1 MSHFS
6 RIRTTFRH
14 HEALVQCMQE
24 LGYSVETDTTI
35 KGYHGLHNVDIA
47 ARKSNGYA
55 LGFVKNAD
63 GVYDLVADWWGVNG
77 KNEQKVA
84 EELKRQAGAIQQE
97 YAKKMVLEQARK
109 EGFELVSEKNEQ
121 DGTVQLVVRRWR

>member
-14 HEALVQCMQE
+14 REALVQCMQE

-47 ARKSNGYA
+47 ARKSDGYA

-63 GVYDLVADWWGVNG
+63 GAYDLVADWWGVTG
-77 KNEQKVA
+77 KSEQKVA

-97 YAKKMVLEQARK
+97 YAKRMVLEQAVK
-109 EGFELVSEKNEQ
+109 EGFELVSEKDEQ
-121 DGTVQLVVRRWR
+121 DGTVRLVVRRWR

>member
-14 HEALVQCMQE
+14 REALVQCIQE

-35 KGYHGLHNVDIA
+35 KGHHGLHNVDIA
-47 ARKSNGYA
+47 ARKKGGYA
-55 LGFVKNAD
+55 IGFVKNTD
-63 GVYDLVADWWGVNG
+63 GVYDLVADWWGVSG
-77 KNEQKVA
+77 TNEQKIA

-97 YAKKMVLEQARK
+97 YAKKMVLEQAGK
-109 EGFELVSEKNEQ
+109 EGFELVSEKDEQ
-121 DGTVQLVVRRWR
+121 DGTVRLVVRRWR

>member
-14 HEALVQCMQE
+14 REALVQCMQD
-24 LGYSVETDTTI
+24 LGYTVDTDITI

-47 ARKSNGYA
+47 ARNSRGYS
-55 LGFVKNAD
+55 LGFVQNAD
-63 GVYDLVADWWGVNG
+63 GVYDLVADWWGVSG
-77 KNEQKVA
+77 KDEQKMV

-97 YAKKMVLEQARK
+97 YAKKMVLEQAK
-109 EGFELVSEKNEQ
+109 KDGFELVSEKNEQ
-121 DGTVQLVVRRWR
+121 DGTIRLVVRRWR

>member
-14 HEALVQCMQE
+14 REALVQCMQD
-24 LGYSVETDTTI
+24 LGYTVEIDTTI

-47 ARKSNGYA
+47 ARKSGGYA
-55 LGFVKNAD
+55 LGFVKSAD
-63 GVYDLVADWWGVNG
+63 GVYDLVADWWGVSG
-77 KNEQKVA
+77 KGEQKVV

-97 YAKKMVLEQARK
+97 YAKRIVLEQARK
-109 EGFELVSEKNEQ
+109 DGFELVSEKNEN
-121 DGTVQLVVRRWR
+121 DGTVKLVVRRWR

>member
-14 HEALVQCMQE
+14 QEALVLCMQE
-24 LGYSVETDTTI
+24 LGYTVETDTTI

-47 ARKSNGYA
+47 AKKSGKYA

-63 GVYDLVADWWGVNG
+63 GSYDLVADWWGVAG
-77 KNEQKVA
+77 KGEQKIA
-84 EELKRQAGAIQQE
+84 EELKQQAGAIQQE
-97 YAKKMVLEQARK
+97 YARKIMLEQAMK
-109 EGFELVSEKNEQ
+109 DGFELVSEKNEQ
-121 DGTVQLVVRRWR
+121 DGTVRLVVRRWK